1 MPTPQH
7 RPTIQKPKNTYTTL
21 SPSLAFQLAGP
32 HTWVAAVTPILLAYT
47 YTGITYSGNINFF
60 LALILLIIS
69 VAMQSAVNVLNDY
82 FDFKKGTDSLE
93 NSSEDAFDAVL
104 VYHNIN
110 PKTVLIFAIA
120 LLVVA
125 GALGI
130 YLVIIT
136 GWPLLVIGILG
147 ALAVVLYSAGRTPI
161 SYLPIGE
168 FVSGIVM
175 GGLITLASCYVLSGI
190 LDLRVLLISLPCIVG
205 IGMILFT
212 NNTCDIEKD
221 ILAHRKTLS
230 VVLGRQTA
238 MRTYRATIVF
248 WLLIIIAIVGI
259 FYAPGMPFI
268 LLLVLAAFPTLR
280 AILANPLNQKS
291 RDGAMAQIITLNI
304 LFIAFY
310 CIALLASTCIIWI

>member
-280 AILANPLNQKS
+280 AVLANPLNQKS

>member
-238 MRTYRATIVF
+238 MRIYRATIVF

>member
-1 MPTPQH
+1 MPAPQH

-47 YTGITYSGNINFF
+47 FTGITYSGNINFF

-110 PKTVLIFAIA
+110 PKTVLIYAIA

-238 MRTYRATIVF
+238 MRIYRATIVL

-259 FYAPGMPFI
+259 FYAPGMPFL
-268 LLLVLAAFPTLR
+268 LLLVLAAFPTMR
-280 AILANPLNQKS
+280 AIFANPINQKS

>member
-1 MPTPQH
+1 MPTPQQ
-7 RPTIQKPKNTYTTL
+7 RPSVKKQKNEYTSL
-21 SPSLAFQLAGP
+21 SPSLAFQLTGP

-69 VAMQSAVNVLNDY
+69 VCMQSAVNVLNDY
-82 FDFKKGTDSLE
+82 FDYKKGTDSLD

-104 VYHNIN
+104 VYNHIN
-110 PKTVLIFAIA
+110 PRSVLFYAIA
-120 LLVVA
+120 ILVVA

-130 YLVIIT
+130 YLVVIT
-136 GWPLLVIGILG
+136 GWLLLVIGLIG
-147 ALAVVLYSAGRTPI
+147 ALAVVLYSAGKTPI

-175 GGLITLASCYVLSGI
+175 GGLITLASCYTLSGI
-190 LDLRVLLISLPCIVG
+190 LDLRVLVISLPCIIG

-221 ILAHRKTLS
+221 IQARRKTLS
-230 VVLGRQTA
+230 VLLGREKA
-238 MRTYRATIVF
+238 MKTYKATIVV

-259 FYAPGMPFI
+259 FYAPGMPFV

-280 AILANPLNQKS
+280 AIFANPLNQKS
-291 RDGAMAQIITLNI
+291 RDGAMAQVITLNVV
-304 LFIAFY
+304 FTTFY
-310 CIALLASTCIIWI
+310 CLALAVSTFIVWM

>member
-7 RPTIQKPKNTYTTL
+7 RPTIQKPKNTYTKL

-110 PKTVLIFAIA
+110 PKTVLIYAIA

-130 YLVIIT
+130 YLVIIA
-136 GWPLLVIGILG
+136 GWPLLVIGLLG

-190 LDLRVLLISLPCIVG
+190 LDIRVLLISLPCIVG

-238 MRTYRATIVF
+238 MRIYRTTIVL

-259 FYAPGMPFI
+259 FYAPGMPFL
-268 LLLVLAAFPTLR
+268 LLLVLAAFPTMR
-280 AILANPLNQKS
+280 SIFANPINQKS

>member
-21 SPSLAFQLAGP
+21 SPSLTFQLAGP

-47 YTGITYSGNINFF
+47 YTGIVYSGNINFF

-104 VYHNIN
+104 VYHHIN

-291 RDGAMAQIITLNI
+291 RDGAMVQIITLNI

>member
-32 HTWVAAVTPILLAYT
+32 HTWVAAVTPILLAFT

-110 PKTVLIFAIA
+110 PKTVLIYAIA

>member
-1 MPTPQH
+1 MPTPQQ
-7 RPTIQKPKNTYTTL
+7 RPSVKKQKNEYTSL
-21 SPSLAFQLAGP
+21 SPSLAFQLTGP

-69 VAMQSAVNVLNDY
+69 VCMQSAVNVLNDY
-82 FDFKKGTDSLE
+82 FDYKKGTDSVD

-104 VYHNIN
+104 VYNHIN
-110 PKTVLIFAIA
+110 PRSVLLYAIA
-120 LLVVA
+120 ILVVA

-130 YLVIIT
+130 YLVVIT
-136 GWPLLVIGILG
+136 GWPLLVIGLIG
-147 ALAVVLYSAGRTPI
+147 ALAVVLYSAGKTPI

-175 GGLITLASCYVLSGI
+175 GGLITLASCYTLSGI
-190 LDLRVLLISLPCIVG
+190 LDLRVLVISLPCIVG

-221 ILAHRKTLS
+221 IQARRKTLS
-230 VVLGRQTA
+230 VLLGREKA
-238 MRTYRATIVF
+238 MKTYKATIVV

-259 FYAPGMPFI
+259 FYAPGMPFV

-280 AILANPLNQKS
+280 AIFANPLNQKS
-291 RDGAMAQIITLNI
+291 RDGAMAQVITLNVV
-304 LFIAFY
+304 FTAFY
-310 CIALLASTCIIWI
+310 CLALAVSTFIVWM

>member
-238 MRTYRATIVF
+238 MRIYRATIVL

-259 FYAPGMPFI
+259 FYAPGMPFL
-268 LLLVLAAFPTLR
+268 LLLVLAAFPTMR
-280 AILANPLNQKS
+280 AIFANPINQKS

>member
-110 PKTVLIFAIA
+110 PKTVLIYAIA

-238 MRTYRATIVF
+238 MRRYRATIVF

>member
-32 HTWVAAVTPILLAYT
+32 HTWVAAITPILLAYT

-110 PKTVLIFAIA
+110 PKTVLIYAIA

-136 GWPLLVIGILG
+136 GWPLLVIGLLG

-190 LDLRVLLISLPCIVG
+190 LDIRVLLISLPCIVG

-238 MRTYRATIVF
+238 MRIYRATIVF

-259 FYAPGMPFI
+259 FYAPGMPFL
-268 LLLVLAAFPTLR
+268 LLLVLAAFPTMR
-280 AILANPLNQKS
+280 AIFANPINQKS

>member
-47 YTGITYSGNINFF
+47 YTGIVYSGNINFF

-104 VYHNIN
+104 VYHNIK

>member
-7 RPTIQKPKNTYTTL
+7 RPTIQKPKNTYTKL

-47 YTGITYSGNINFF
+47 YTGIVYSGNINFF

-238 MRTYRATIVF
+238 MRIYRATIVL
-248 WLLIIIAIVGI
+248 WLLIIMAIVGI
-259 FYAPGMPFI
+259 FYAPGMLF
-268 LLLVLAAFPTLR
+268 LLLLLLAAFPTMR
-280 AILANPLNQKS
+280 AIFANPINQKS

>member
-1 MPTPQH
+1 
-7 RPTIQKPKNTYTTL
+7 
-21 SPSLAFQLAGP
+21 
-32 HTWVAAVTPILLAYT
+32 
-47 YTGITYSGNINFF
+47 
-60 LALILLIIS
+60 
-69 VAMQSAVNVLNDY
+69 
-82 FDFKKGTDSLE
+82 
-93 NSSEDAFDAVL
+93 
-104 VYHNIN
+104 
-110 PKTVLIFAIA
+110 
-120 LLVVA
+120 
-125 GALGI
+125 
-130 YLVIIT
+130 
-136 GWPLLVIGILG
+136 
-147 ALAVVLYSAGRTPI
+147 
-161 SYLPIGE
+161 
-168 FVSGIVM
+168 
-175 GGLITLASCYVLSGI
+175 
-190 LDLRVLLISLPCIVG
+190 
-205 IGMILFT
+205 MILFT

>member
-110 PKTVLIFAIA
+110 PKTVLIYAIA

-136 GWPLLVIGILG
+136 DWPLLVIGLLG

-238 MRTYRATIVF
+238 MRIYRATIVL

-259 FYAPGMPFI
+259 FYAPGMPFL

>member
-1 MPTPQH
+1 MPTPQQ
-7 RPTIQKPKNTYTTL
+7 RPSVKKQKNEYTSL

-32 HTWVAAVTPILLAYT
+32 HTCVAAVTPILLAYT

-69 VAMQSAVNVLNDY
+69 VCMQSAVNVLNDY
-82 FDFKKGTDSLE
+82 FDYKKGTDSLD

-104 VYHNIN
+104 VYNHIN
-110 PKTVLIFAIA
+110 PRSVLFYAIA
-120 LLVVA
+120 ILVVA

-130 YLVIIT
+130 YLVVIT
-136 GWPLLVIGILG
+136 GWPLLVIGLIG
-147 ALAVVLYSAGRTPI
+147 ALAVVLYSAGKTPI

-175 GGLITLASCYVLSGI
+175 GGLITLASCYTLSGI
-190 LDLRVLLISLPCIVG
+190 LDLRVLVISLPCIVG

-221 ILAHRKTLS
+221 IQARRKTLS
-230 VVLGRQTA
+230 VLLGREKA
-238 MRTYRATIVF
+238 MKTYKATIVV

-259 FYAPGMPFI
+259 FYAPGMPFV

-280 AILANPLNQKS
+280 AIFANPLNQKS
-291 RDGAMAQIITLNI
+291 RDGAMAQVITLNVV
-304 LFIAFY
+304 FSAFY
-310 CIALLASTCIIWI
+310 CLALAASTFIVWM

>member
-69 VAMQSAVNVLNDY
+69 VAMQSAVNILNDY

-110 PKTVLIFAIA
+110 PKTVLIYAIA

-238 MRTYRATIVF
+238 MRIYRTTIVL

-259 FYAPGMPFI
+259 FYAPGMPFL
-268 LLLVLAAFPTLR
+268 LLLVLAAFPTMR
-280 AILANPLNQKS
+280 SIFANPINQKS

>member
-110 PKTVLIFAIA
+110 PKTVLIYAIA

-136 GWPLLVIGILG
+136 GWPLLVIGLLG

-259 FYAPGMPFI
+259 FYAPGMPFV

-280 AILANPLNQKS
+280 VILANPLNQKS

>member
-110 PKTVLIFAIA
+110 PKTVLIYAIA

-136 GWPLLVIGILG
+136 GWPLLVIGLLG

-190 LDLRVLLISLPCIVG
+190 LDLHVLLISLPCIVG

>member
-221 ILAHRKTLS
+221 ILVHRKTLS

>member
-47 YTGITYSGNINFF
+47 FTGITYSGNINFF

-110 PKTVLIFAIA
+110 PKTVLIYAIA

-136 GWPLLVIGILG
+136 DWPLLVIGLLG

-190 LDLRVLLISLPCIVG
+190 LDIRVLLISLPCIVG

-238 MRTYRATIVF
+238 MRIYRATIVL

-259 FYAPGMPFI
+259 FYAPGMPFL
-268 LLLVLAAFPTLR
+268 LLLVLAAFPTMR
-280 AILANPLNQKS
+280 AIFANPINQKS

>member
-110 PKTVLIFAIA
+110 PKTVLIYAMA

>member
-1 MPTPQH
+1 MPTPQQ
-7 RPTIQKPKNTYTTL
+7 RPSVKKQKNEFTSL

-69 VAMQSAVNVLNDY
+69 VCMQSAVNVLNDY
-82 FDFKKGTDSLE
+82 FDYKKGTDSLD

-104 VYHNIN
+104 VYNNIN
-110 PKTVLIFAIA
+110 PRTVLIYAIA
-120 LLVVA
+120 ILVVA

-136 GWPLLVIGILG
+136 GWPLLVIGLIG
-147 ALAVVLYSAGRTPI
+147 ALAVVLYSAGKTPI

-175 GGLITLASCYVLSGI
+175 GGLITLASCYTLSGI

-221 ILAHRKTLS
+221 IQAHRKTLS
-230 VVLGRQTA
+230 VLLGREKA
-238 MRTYRATIVF
+238 MKTYKATIVV
-248 WLLIIIAIVGI
+248 WLLIIMAIVGI
-259 FYAPGMPFI
+259 FYAPGMPFV
-268 LLLVLAAFPTLR
+268 LLLVLTAFPTLR
-280 AILANPLNQKS
+280 AIFANPLNQKS
-291 RDGAMAQIITLNI
+291 RDGAMAQIITLNVV
-304 LFIAFY
+304 FTAFY
-310 CIALLASTCIIWI
+310 CLSLAVSTFIVWM

>member
-110 PKTVLIFAIA
+110 PKTVLIYAIA

-136 GWPLLVIGILG
+136 GWPLLVIGLLG

-175 GGLITLASCYVLSGI
+175 GGLIALASCYVLSGI

>member
-7 RPTIQKPKNTYTTL
+7 RPTIQKLKNTYTTL

-110 PKTVLIFAIA
+110 PKTVLIYAIA

-259 FYAPGMPFI
+259 FYAPGMPFV

>member
-47 YTGITYSGNINFF
+47 FTGITYSGNINFF

-110 PKTVLIFAIA
+110 PKTVLIYAIA

-136 GWPLLVIGILG
+136 GWPLLVIGLLG

-190 LDLRVLLISLPCIVG
+190 LDIRVLLISLPCIVG

-238 MRTYRATIVF
+238 MRIYRATIVL

-259 FYAPGMPFI
+259 FYAPGMPFL
-268 LLLVLAAFPTLR
+268 LLLVLAAFPTMR
-280 AILANPLNQKS
+280 AIFANPINQKS

>member
-32 HTWVAAVTPILLAYT
+32 HTWVAAVTPILLTYT

>member
-7 RPTIQKPKNTYTTL
+7 RPTIQKPKNTYTSL

-110 PKTVLIFAIA
+110 PKMVLIFAIA

-238 MRTYRATIVF
+238 MRIYRATIVF

-280 AILANPLNQKS
+280 AIFANPINQKS

>member
-47 YTGITYSGNINFF
+47 YTGIVYSGNINFF

-136 GWPLLVIGILG
+136 GWPLLVIGLLG

-190 LDLRVLLISLPCIVG
+190 LDIRVLLISLPCIVG

-238 MRTYRATIVF
+238 MRIYRTTIVL

-259 FYAPGMPFI
+259 FYAPGMPFL
-268 LLLVLAAFPTLR
+268 LLLVLAAFPTMR
-280 AILANPLNQKS
+280 SIFANPINQKS

>member
-110 PKTVLIFAIA
+110 PKTVLIYAIA

-190 LDLRVLLISLPCIVG
+190 LDIRVLLISLPCIVG

>member
-32 HTWVAAVTPILLAYT
+32 HTWVASVTPILLVYT

-238 MRTYRATIVF
+238 MRIYRATIVF

>member
-110 PKTVLIFAIA
+110 PKTVLIYAIA

>member
-47 YTGITYSGNINFF
+47 YTGIVYSGNINFF